1 MYTKGRNMRDHVW
14 FFQEPSKMTTKSP
27 ILSSVVQVR
36 AKDETPGVK
45 NNLAEPEYD
54 FLSKQPTE
62 VIDETYKVNK
72 NQSPIIKS
80 RISK

>member
-1 MYTKGRNMRDHVW
+1 VATK
-14 FFQEPSKMTTKSP
+14 TP
-27 ILSSVVQVR
+27 ILSSVVQIR

-62 VIDETYKVNK
+62 VIDETYKVRK
-72 NQSPIIKS
+72 I
-80 RISK
+80 

>member
-1 MYTKGRNMRDHVW
+1 
-14 FFQEPSKMTTKSP
+14 MTTKPP
-27 ILSSVVQVR
+27 ILSSVVHVR

-62 VIDETYKVNK
+62 VIDETYKVDK
-72 NQSPIIKS
+72 NKS
-80 RISK
+80 RSKKYYYFPAPVCDIA